1 MPVKPYLRPG
11 CGHPHHRGRRKL
23 KHVTATDGLA
33 EQGSRS
39 GRGSVQA
46 AADQEETFE
55 MQEEKP
61 GDG

>member
-1 MPVKPYLRPG
+1 MKSDYKIIRDLRVL
-11 CGHPHHRGRRKL
+11 RGRRKL

-46 AADQEETFE
+46 AADQEETPE
-55 MQEEKP
+55 TQEEKP